1 MSRTTGGVYGRVVA
15 GEVSSAAGYRPGMMS
30 SRPGVARRWAL
41 LTLSVALLATACGD
55 AGAPSAQAPPAPVCA
70 PGQIDG
76 DLTVF
81 AWPDYLPGEV
91 LDGFRR
97 RYGVEIS
104 VLTYESNE
112 ALLAQLQVR
121 ADRYDVAFP
130 AEYMVDILWRD
141 GLLLEIDRNAFTNI
155 GNLDPTFLNPP
166 YDPNGSHSVPY
177 HWGTV
182 GLGINRNVVGDV
194 ENPSW
199 GLVFDPDQASH
210 WAGRIS
216 MLDDERQALGA
227 ALKYL
232 GYSANTTDQ
241 TELDEA
247 EAVVAGALANL
258 DRFDA
263 DDYGQLLV
271 DGEIDVAQ
279 GRSDVFFNAFNAS
292 NAWNDYAYVVPLE
305 GTIAWVQNMVVP
317 VTSQAP
323 CSAHTFID
331 YLMEPE
337 NAAAG
342 TNRTKFA
349 TPNQAAAAFVDA
361 SILMDPAIYPPPAAR
376 AGIEFLANT
385 GDFEIAYIEAFSR
398 LKE

>member
-1 MSRTTGGVYGRVVA
+1 MALVVVVA
-15 GEVSSAAGYRPGMMS
+15 
-30 SRPGVARRWAL
+30 
-41 LTLSVALLATACGD
+41 ACGGGD
-55 AGAPSAQAPPAPVCA
+55 VRIAEPPPAPVCA

-81 AWPDYLPGEV
+81 SWPDYIPQEV

-104 VLTYESNE
+104 MLAYESNE
-112 ALLAQLQVR
+112 VLLAQLQVR

-130 AEYMVDILWRD
+130 SEYMVDILWRD
-141 GLLLEIDRNAFTNI
+141 GLLLEVDRDAFTNM
-155 GNLDPTFLNPP
+155 GNLDSAFLNPP
-166 YDPNGSHSVPY
+166 YDPDGSHSVPY

-182 GLGINRNVVGDV
+182 GLGINRNVVGEV
-194 ENPSW
+194 EIPSW
-199 GLVFDPDQASH
+199 SLVFDPEQSDH

-216 MLDDERQALGA
+216 LLDDPRQALGA

-232 GYSANTTDQ
+232 GHSANTTDEIQ
-241 TELDEA
+241 LAAA
-247 EAVVAGALANL
+247 ENVIADALANIG
-258 DRFDA
+258 RFEDEN
-263 DDYGQLLV
+263 YGQLLV

-279 GRSDVFFNAFNAS
+279 GRSDVFFSAFNAG
-292 NAWNDYAYVVPLE
+292 NAWNDYAYIVPLE

-317 VTSQAP
+317 VTSQSP

-331 YLMEPE
+331 FLMEPE

-342 TNRTKFA
+342 TNHTKYA
-349 TPNQAAAAFVDA
+349 TPNQAAAQYVDA
-361 SILMDPAIYPPPAAR
+361 AILSDPSIYPPAAAR

-385 GDFEIAYIEAFSR
+385 GDFEIRYLEAFSR